1 MRGHLLVVRELHGK
15 ASSALRDGGAEVLP
29 DGSAEDLVLPDES
42 LASLG
47 GSDFDDADPVL
58 AVTAGLLDV
67 PTFGPAVA
75 GNGLAISDARHLRGR
90 LDAVL
95 SPELFEDD
103 GQGEV
108 PQAGQSERLGLLR

>member
-1 MRGHLLVVRELHGK
+1 M
-15 ASSALRDGGAEVLP
+15 
-29 DGSAEDLVLPDES
+29 
-42 LASLG
+42 
-47 GSDFDDADPVL
+47 
-58 AVTAGLLDV
+58 TAGLLDV

-103 GQGEV
+103 VQVDV
-108 PQAGQSERLGLLR
+108 PQAGDDELLGLLNTFHV